1 MASNRLTQF
10 AMHIQAGELPAK
22 AARMAGYAETTAHSE
37 AGKLVE
43 RARAA
48 GLLVDPA
55 VLQDAVAIIEEAL
68 PDIAREIIAMAKGTR
83 AKHGQQLEAIREAW
97 DRARG
102 KPKQD
107 ITSGGKPLAGPTV
120 TIYVPDNGRLLPAVL
135 AAPTAPAPA
144 PDPVAE
150 PPSPDAPPPRRRVR
164 RPRD

>member
-10 AMHIQAGELPAK
+10 AMHVQAGELPAK
-22 AARMAGYAETTAHSE
+22 AARMAGYADTTAHSE

-48 GLLVDPA
+48 GLLVDPV

-68 PDIAREIIAMAKGTR
+68 PDIAREIVAMAKGTR
-83 AKHGQQLEAIREAW
+83 AKHNQQLEAIREAW

-107 ITSGGKPLAGPTV
+107 ITSGGKPLAGPAV
-120 TIYVPDNGRLLPAVL
+120 MIYVPDNGRLLPDAL
-135 AAPTAPAPA
+135 AAPTPAA

-150 PPSPDAPPPRRRVR
+150 PPAPAAPPPRRRIR
-164 RPRD
+164 RTRD